1 MLAKVLNKIK
11 MQKQVFFTGYIFLPD
26 FAIVE
31 NDFRLML
38 SNKGLVKGMYQSMIL
53 GKRDRKNDLKLSF
66 SINCKK
72 KKKQIKHT
80 KKNKQKIADSSP
92 SFTELIKL
100 IMHHTKMFF
109 KGSFVVIS
117 LLHICCYKLT
127 TH

>member
-72 KKKQIKHT
+72 KKKKQIKHT
-80 KKNKQKIADSSP
+80 KKTNR
-92 SFTELIKL
+92 KL
-100 IMHHTKMFF
+100 QTALQV
-109 KGSFVVIS
+109 SQN
-117 LLHICCYKLT
+117 
-127 TH
+127 